1 MSYYDEIKTEIGL
14 IAKSAAPH
22 LQGAYC
28 RGMISYAMRRQDISA
43 VQYQDLYDLSIKAE
57 KPYWDSLGA
66 N

>member
-1 MSYYDEIKTEIGL
+1 MSHYNELKTEVDL
-14 IAKSAAPH
+14 IAKSAAPN

-43 VQYQDLYDLSIKAE
+43 TQYQELWKLSIEAE